1 MKKYYFLI
9 ILIILL
15 YLLPIFYLTYFP
27 FVDLPQ
33 HLHFAYVLKN
43 FSNYE
48 TYFEKRL
55 FPMHNTFHLFFN
67 TFLSKFLP
75 LDITNR
81 IYIGLIILLTF
92 LSFYYLLKVVNGEKL
107 FSLLSL
113 LIVYNY
119 NLFWGFMGIAFAF
132 PLIIFL
138 FALTISLLKG
148 NKKENLIILLLT
160 LLFIL
165 IFLCHSLTFIYSFVC
180 YLTILF
186 LNRKSFKLKYFLP
199 PLIALIF
206 FFLPW
211 QAQQFQKEGSEL
223 IAQFKENISLK
234 AIYQNILD
242 FWERLGIKSD
252 SLIIFFF
259 KTITLSAIFVL
270 INNPN
275 LFKENKLL
283 STIFL
288 ITLAFYFFFPGSYT
302 EAVFL
307 NERFAPLLFLFL
319 IVYISL
325 QLKKP
330 IMKYIIWTIL
340 IINIVDLNIRF
351 LMFEKYGREFKKI
364 INKLEPNKK
373 VVGIFYDRR
382 TKPDLFGYDVFL
394 HFPCYYQLE
403 KGGLIGFSFAYIR
416 YSPLIFKEN
425 YPLERIDE
433 WFPYRS
439 LFPYRYKDYDYLFV
453 TGEVRLSDEQ
463 YFRKMTLIDSFS
475 FFRVYSPKE

>member
-1 MKKYYFLI
+1 MKKYYF
-9 ILIILL
+9 LIILL
-15 YLLPIFYLTYFP
+15 YLLPIFFLTYLP

-48 TYFEKRL
+48 SYFEKRL

-67 TFLSKFLP
+67 TFLSNFLP

-81 IYIGLIILLTF
+81 IYIALIIILTF
-92 LSFYYLLKVVNGEKL
+92 FSFYYLLKVVNGERF

-113 LIVYNY
+113 LIAYNY

-138 FALTISLLKG
+138 FALTINLLKG
-148 NKKENLIILLLT
+148 NKKENLIVILLT
-160 LLFIL
+160 ILFII
-165 IFLCHSLTFIYSFVC
+165 IFLCHSLTFIYSFLS
-180 YLTILF
+180 YLIILF
-186 LNRKSFKLKYFLP
+186 LDRKSFRLKYLLP
-199 PLIALIF
+199 PLITLIF
-206 FFLPW
+206 FFIPW

-223 IAQFKENISLK
+223 IAQFRENISLK
-234 AIYQNILD
+234 AIYQNLLD

-252 SLIIFFF
+252 NLIIFFF
-259 KTITLSAIFVL
+259 KAITLSGIFLL
-270 INNPN
+270 ITTPN
-275 LFKENKLL
+275 LLKENKIL
-283 STIFL
+283 SIIFL

-307 NERFAPLLFLFL
+307 NERFAPLLFLLLVVYLSLKFKKQILKYL
-319 IVYISL
+319 IL
-325 QLKKP
+325 A
-330 IMKYIIWTIL
+330 IL
-340 IINIVDLNIRF
+340 IINIFDLNIRF
-351 LMFEKYGREFKKI
+351 FLFEKYGREFKRI
-364 INKLEPNKK
+364 VNKLEPNKK
-373 VVGIFYDRR
+373 VVGIFYERR
-382 TKPDLFGYDVFL
+382 PKPDLFGYDIFL

-403 KGGLIGFSFAYIR
+403 KGGLVGFSFAYIR

-439 LFPYRYKDYDYLFV
+439 LFPDHYKDYDYLFV

-463 YFRKMTLIDSFS
+463 YFRKMALIDSLS
-475 FFRVYSPKE
+475 FFRVYAVQK